1 MKKQLFFYITLA
13 AIASLLITKADN
25 CNNRNDSCDTEIT
38 SRSYMS
44 VRPQFQSVSPEL
56 ISAFREERLHARED
70 GRGGAFQIV
79 PFGGS
84 SLLSDKMQRYF
95 TPFGKIMLI
104 VDESNPN
111 SNEPQNVERDLMA
124 TNFNVFTKNQNFRSV
139 ISFEPKQTTFGLG
152 LHYKQSFWRCDKKMR
167 GFFFSASTPITH
179 LNNEFKLIE
188 KVINDGGGVDKNRD
202 ANAVSNMAQAFNQ
215 SDWNFGRIMSN
226 TESCN
231 SWLKKTG
238 LADIELKLGMEWL
251 EREPCHLE
259 SYIGILIP
267 TGNKPQAKYLFEP
280 IVGNGQHV
288 GFMMGTYFGAR
299 IWHDEEK
306 GREIRAEYATHS
318 NYLFK
323 SRQVRSFDLR
333 HKEFSRYM
341 PVYMNQEQAA
351 EAEALY
357 NKALATAGPEQA
369 ALLNQAQN
377 LATPGINVFTQQ
389 VDVTPGFQYN
399 ITSSLIFTSC
409 RGFQAEG
416 GYNFFAHRAEC
427 VKLACPWVPGPALK
441 HYNGNGL
448 TNPVRGISG
457 TLLLEGAFDPQ
468 PNPYPAEYSLNNYE
482 KNMIQ
487 ESDLDLTSASTPC
500 VLSHTLYGSLGYRW
514 DDREYPLMTNFGGS
528 YEFSNAN
535 NASLERWTLW
545 AKFGVSF

>member
-1 MKKQLFFYITLA
+1 MRKQLFFYIALA
-13 AIASLLITKADN
+13 TITSLSIIKTDN
-25 CNNRNDSCDTEIT
+25 CNSRNDSANTEIT

-56 ISAFREERLHARED
+56 LTAFREDRLHARED
-70 GRGGAFQIV
+70 GWQGAFQIV

-95 TPFGKIMLI
+95 TPFGKISLI

-111 SNEPQNVERDLMA
+111 ANAPENVERDLMA
-124 TNFNVFTKNQNFRSV
+124 TNFNVFTKNQNFRSI
-139 ISFEPKQTTFGLG
+139 ISFEPRQTTFGIG
-152 LHYKQSFWRCDKKMR
+152 LHYRQSFWRCEQKRR
-167 GFFFSASTPITH
+167 GFFFSISTPLTH

-188 KVINDGGGVDKNRD
+188 KVTNDGGGIDKNLS
-202 ANAVSNMAQAFNQ
+202 ANAVANMTEAFNQ
-215 SDWNFGRIMSN
+215 PEWNFGRIASN
-226 TESCN
+226 LDSCS

-238 LADIELKLGMEWL
+238 LADIEVKLGMEWL

-288 GFMMGTYFGAR
+288 GFMCGTYFGAR

-318 NYLFK
+318 NYLFM

-333 HKEFSRYM
+333 YKQFSRYM
-341 PVYMNQEQAA
+341 PVYINKEQAE
-351 EAEALY
+351 EANALFV
-357 NKALATAGPEQA
+357 KAQGLAGPERIT
-369 ALLNQAQN
+369 LLNQAQN

-399 ITSSLIFTSC
+399 ITSSLVFTSC

-416 GYNFFAHRAEC
+416 GYNFFAHRAEL

-441 HYNGNGL
+441 HFNGNGL
-448 TNPVRGISG
+448 TNPVRDISG
-457 TLLLEGAFDPQ
+457 ILLLETALPQ
-468 PNPYPAEYSLNNYE
+468 PDPYPLEHGLNNYE
-482 KNMIQ
+482 NNMIQ
-487 ESDLDLTSASTPC
+487 ENDLDLTSASTPC
-500 VLSHTLYGSLGYRW
+500 ALSHTFFGSLGYRW

-535 NASLERWTLW
+535 NASIERWTLW